1 MGPLVGLMSLF
12 GGRKKE
18 KNSDPVTFTVPSS
31 NKYASIPTKWV
42 DGNWSPQT
50 FGEVA
55 QEEMRRSWA
64 QKVESE
70 APYGDEYYSLDEHG
84 TKLTEGLLRGAK
96 IPNRLI
102 KDAKSAADKYGVDP
116 MDILA
121 VAAAESTFG
130 YGPFGSGRV
139 HENHIDGRSLF
150 TYNDFTVKPP
160 KTFEEFAFDKGEN
173 VIASK
178 NAHGYFFDPG
188 GDNPEELYE
197 NHNLRKEYVKY
208 LSKFKDEPAQK
219 SIVDLVAKRIKEKG
233 IASYNPG
240 DSGYSERVLQY
251 KQMLKNNKYPIGFQ
265 KGGAVNLW
273 DRFKTGV
280 QSIGPMG
287 VFNTLANYGTIN
299 PLNSGM
305 DILAPM
311 SIPGNMVQAAY
322 TPGVSV
328 GDAMKGQDVEKGFI
342 EEILTDPTTYLGGS
356 LMSLGKVR
364 IKEIVKSIFEK
375 NNSKLLNKD
384 FDEIYN
390 AVKSRINTPEGKWRL
405 QRYNDVIRSSD
416 APVSYADRDY
426 ISHIDPQAAAIEKY
440 ITYQNQLNGI
450 NNLSKE
456 IKGYNR
462 GPHYNLL
469 INKVMLP
476 KNLDP
481 EMSRQVIR
489 HEIEHGIQQGNSG
502 YFNDL
507 LNNLTLKEVPDNY
520 IPPKLPSSMSKL
532 KERTDDVGLAVQ
544 YFTVSPQERGAFL
557 SELQQR
563 LLDEKYIN
571 NAYDDITPELIRNAY
586 NKMDKKGLRMFNIIE
601 PSYSNFDLIAK
612 GLNRLAGIAGP
623 VYVGSQIQTK
633 KKGGAINTTG
643 YTPGYPSM
651 NNPYNIIP
659 GGNITMKNTP
669 FPLQAFPIYGTGVG
683 SPTQMFPGA
692 DYQFPGADGVLE
704 VPNRQYGG
712 DIPGGGMSGIYY
724 SSPTRYLTGP
734 AFVGDPFMAKGGG
747 FFGNLWGGIK
757 KGIGGIGKAIGK
769 GFGAAG
775 DQLLSFAG
783 MPNVIQNSVYDQKAP
798 GWMQGLNSTVGGLA
812 TGVAGAA
819 LPGAGMALQGLQ
831 GLAGLFGGSGGNQG
845 GVGGYG
851 FPGMNFGGVN
861 FNDGDYGSSSLLAGL
876 NPFANMGGG
885 NMGSF
890 GTALGRLNI
899 PLNGPGLFGG
909 IAGGTPPF
917 QPRYYQE
924 GGPVMPQP
932 IQTEKGEMFIH
943 SDMAITPTHA
953 RELHKNMDEDE
964 VTDYI
969 PGGYVASADK
979 KIKMTRKEA
988 DEIVMG
994 IKTFPYKEGKK
1005 GKLPEE
1011 IYFSE
1016 LFGDHRKMT
1025 PAELT
1030 EAVYKKFPTVDKRT
1044 SKLTYSKND
1053 VFTELTN
1060 QENIKNRQP
1069 WLETIIAFNESQR
1082 KTEPVRMFQ
1091 KGGDVLGTI
1100 LGTAGTALPFL
1111 YDLFGGNKGQTNVDP
1126 IARNLVFGSLPL
1138 STYGLSQN
1146 LAAQRS
1152 ALSTG
1157 INDFTGLGQN
1167 LNQYALG
1174 TLGASTAGILGQDT
1188 TYQRFNP
1195 AAQNAALSNFN
1206 TRTPSNVIDSLAPT
1220 YNLNSLAQTLGP
1232 RGFSVVAPQLTSQY
1246 LDKRNQFAA
1255 NQFNQD
1261 RSLAYDILGRKNQLD
1276 TFTQQFN
1283 IGQGE
1288 KEQQARNQQIAGV
1301 AGNFGSYFNRLG
1313 DIQSQILPIT
1323 TGLNIQRA
1331 GLQGQLAMGTAQNM
1345 MNAGGVYQAMQNG
1358 AGVPQN
1364 GGSGSGDNFQWLK
1377 QMFSNNSTTMQ
1388 NQVDRI
1394 GRARENSNRYEFVNN
1409 PYQYPMQLGTMPQF
1423 APRNP
1428 GFGPVPQYDM
1438 FGRLITQ

>member
-1 MGPLVGLMSLF
+1 MGPLAGLMSLF

-31 NKYASIPTKWV
+31 DKYATIPVKWV

-240 DSGYSERVLQY
+240 DSSYSERVLQY
-251 KQMLKNNKYPIGFQ
+251 KEMLKNNKYPIGFQ
-265 KGGAVNLW
+265 KGGNVN
-273 DRFKTGV
+273 
-280 QSIGPMG
+280 
-287 VFNTLANYGTIN
+287 
-299 PLNSGM
+299 
-305 DILAPM
+305 
-311 SIPGNMVQAAY
+311 
-322 TPGVSV
+322 
-328 GDAMKGQDVEKGFI
+328 
-342 EEILTDPTTYLGGS
+342 
-356 LMSLGKVR
+356 
-364 IKEIVKSIFEK
+364 
-375 NNSKLLNKD
+375 
-384 FDEIYN
+384 
-390 AVKSRINTPEGKWRL
+390 
-405 QRYNDVIRSSD
+405 
-416 APVSYADRDY
+416 
-426 ISHIDPQAAAIEKY
+426 
-440 ITYQNQLNGI
+440 
-450 NNLSKE
+450 
-456 IKGYNR
+456 
-462 GPHYNLL
+462 
-469 INKVMLP
+469 
-476 KNLDP
+476 
-481 EMSRQVIR
+481 
-489 HEIEHGIQQGNSG
+489 
-502 YFNDL
+502 
-507 LNNLTLKEVPDNY
+507 
-520 IPPKLPSSMSKL
+520 SM
-532 KERTDDVGLAVQ
+532 
-544 YFTVSPQERGAFL
+544 
-557 SELQQR
+557 
-563 LLDEKYIN
+563 
-571 NAYDDITPELIRNAY
+571 
-586 NKMDKKGLRMFNIIE
+586 
-601 PSYSNFDLIAK
+601 
-612 GLNRLAGIAGP
+612 
-623 VYVGSQIQTK
+623 
-633 KKGGAINTTG
+633 G

-651 NNPYNIIP
+651 NNPYNVIP

-683 SPTQMFPGA
+683 NPTQMFPGA

-899 PLNGPGLFGG
+899 PLNGPGPFGG

-943 SDMAITPTHA
+943 PDMAITPTHA

-1005 GKLPEE
+1005 GRLPEE

-1091 KGGDVLGTI
+1091 KGGDILGTI

-1261 RSLAYDILGRKNQLD
+1261 RSLSYDILGRKNQLD

-1345 MNAGGVYQAMQNG
+1345 MNAGGVYQAMQNQ
-1358 AGVPQN
+1358 AGVQGGGGGAATP
-1364 GGSGSGDNFQWLK
+1364 GGSGTGNNYQWLK
-1377 QMFSNNSTTMQ
+1377 NILFGSNMNTGNPIGNNFSQ
-1388 NQVDRI
+1388 I
-1394 GRARENSNRYEFVNN
+1394 GN
-1409 PYQYPMQLGTMPQF
+1409 MIGTMFPGINP
-1423 APRNP
+1423 APSY
-1428 GFGPVPQYDM
+1428 GPTPQYDQ
-1438 FGRLITQ
+1438 FGRLKIQ